1 LVGQGLEL
9 FKIIDLLLDPF
20 RRWGR
25 DTLAEL
31 SASLEA
37 LQHEV
42 RALGYRPSVLL
53 LRENLAAEG
62 APPQAVN
69 GLELG
74 QKRISL
80 GRELID
86 GFRHVLYCICIDTIG
101 KAQTTLYN
109 EFRH

>member
-1 LVGQGLEL
+1 MVGQGLEL
-9 FKIIDLLLDPF
+9 FEIIDLLPDPF

-31 SASLEA
+31 PASLEA

-74 QKRISL
+74 QKILSL

-86 GFRHVLYCICIDTIG
+86 GFRHELYCILTDTIS
-101 KAQTTLYN
+101 KAKITLYN
-109 EFRH
+109 KFRH